1 MKVHEIMTEPP
12 LTCTSETSLAMAARL
27 MGEADYGALP
37 VIDGRGA
44 LVGIVTDRD
53 VYLALSRTNRNALNI
68 PVREVMTKEVVS
80 ALPDDDVKG
89 ALAAMKRARVRRL
102 PVCDQSG
109 RLKGMLSMEDVV
121 VRGLQGNG
129 VSADEIIAALRA
141 IRLPIV
147 VDTNTTGNGFKSG

>member
-1 MKVHEIMTEPP
+1 
-12 LTCTSETSLAMAARL
+12 
-27 MGEADYGALP
+27 
-37 VIDGRGA
+37 
-44 LVGIVTDRD
+44 
-53 VYLALSRTNRNALNI
+53 
-68 PVREVMTKEVVS
+68 MTKEVVS